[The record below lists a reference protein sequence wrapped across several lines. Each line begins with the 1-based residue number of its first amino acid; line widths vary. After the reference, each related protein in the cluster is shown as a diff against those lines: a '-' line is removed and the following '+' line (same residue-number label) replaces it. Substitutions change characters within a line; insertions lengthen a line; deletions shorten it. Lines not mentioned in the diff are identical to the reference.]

1 MLQNV
6 SAVLIRDGQ
15 ERSVGEMWE
24 HKKAKI
30 PFVAREQ
37 RGEVVEL
44 PALLR
49 AGDELGRG
57 EQQKNEHQRSCEEIP
72 W

>member
-1 MLQNV
+1 M
-6 SAVLIRDGQ
+6 
-15 ERSVGEMWE
+15 GEMWE

-30 PFVAREQ
+30 PFVVREQ

-57 EQQKNEHQRSCEEIP
+57 EQQKNEHQRSCKEIP

>member
-1 MLQNV
+1 M
-6 SAVLIRDGQ
+6 
-15 ERSVGEMWE
+15 GEMWE

-37 RGEVVEL
+37 SGEVVEL

-57 EQQKNEHQRSCEEIP
+57 EQQKNEHQRSCKEIP